1 MENIDIFYYVVILKA
16 FVLKFHHKESL
27 KLFMEWG
34 KLNLFN
40 QQNISIQNIF
50 NKTKI
55 IEKKTNRLIEIW
67 AKDMNRQFTG
77 KEA

>member
-1 MENIDIFYYVVILKA
+1 MK
-16 FVLKFHHKESL
+16 
-27 KLFMEWG
+27 WG

-50 NKTKI
+50 NKSKI

-67 AKDMNRQFTG
+67 TKDMKRQFTG